1 MKKGNHHHNAQGFIG
16 LLVLAI
22 GFVLFYK
29 LATNLDAFSTDLNA
43 LRNYVILSI
52 ISMGFL
58 LGLFF
63 LATKSHQTNHQNPQ
77 NLLNLQ
83 RRKDPLN
90 FFNLF

>member
-1 MKKGNHHHNAQGFIG
+1 MKKGSHHHNAQGLIG

-29 LATNLDAFSTDLNA
+29 LATNMDAFTNDLNA

-52 ISMGFL
+52 LSMGFL

-63 LATKSHQTNHQNPQ
+63 LATKPHTSKVSKVSKSSKKK
-77 NLLNLQ
+77 
-83 RRKDPLN
+83 RSR
-90 FFNLF
+90 